1 MSLLKK
7 QLFET
12 SRMKTHL
19 TLNMGDFDCD
29 VCSPKGKS
37 SFIVSYI
44 ILGCFNIWS
53 SNPMMSAIR
62 DKAIPPISMTRRNML
77 EMIHPFGHMILI
89 PSGMVVSFRDM
100 LKLNSFVNS
109 REPFPWWLVGWF
121 KQSSTDQRMVRVANT
136 KQELTWAPELMTCWI
151 LNI

>member
-37 SFIVSYI
+37 SFIVSTSYWDVSTSDHQI
-44 ILGCFNIWS
+44 QWCQQFW
-53 SNPMMSAIR
+53 
-62 DKAIPPISMTRRNML
+62 DKAIAPISMTQRNTL

-109 REPFPWWLVGWF
+109 REPFPWWLVGWV